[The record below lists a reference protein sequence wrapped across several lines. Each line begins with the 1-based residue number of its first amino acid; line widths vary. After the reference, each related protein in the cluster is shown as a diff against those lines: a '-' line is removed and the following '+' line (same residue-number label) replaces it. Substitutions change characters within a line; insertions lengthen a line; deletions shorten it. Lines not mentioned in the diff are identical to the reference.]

1 MLEVIRFILKCIADT
16 INMLF
21 TIDLGFTSLGGLLCI
36 IAFFLPLV
44 VAIVNILKFKMR
56 GDD

>member
-1 MLEVIRFILKCIADT
+1 MLEIIRFILKCIADT

-21 TIDLGFTSLGGLLCI
+21 TIDLGFTTLGGLLCI

-44 VAIVNILKFKMR
+44 ATIINLLKFKMR